1 MPERSDSGVSTSARR
16 RRLSRMPKA
25 ALAGALLLL
34 GAAAAS
40 GGEPT
45 LAVSAGRFN
54 ISKTGK
60 RLEAGV
66 ELRFPTDWHG
76 LEIAAG
82 VAGTEDGNLWVYG
95 GLRRDFELERRWR
108 LTPGF
113 AIALYDEGD
122 GKDLGGAVEFRSS
135 IELGHLLTERS
146 RVGLT
151 LYHLSNAG
159 IYDHNPG
166 SNSLIATYAFAL
178 GGR

>member
-1 MPERSDSGVSTSARR
+1 MRSVPGGGVSTSER
-16 RRLSRMPKA
+16 SRHHAWMPA
-25 ALAGALLLL
+25 AVAAALLLL
-34 GAAAAS
+34 AAPAARAA
-40 GGEPT
+40 EPW
-45 LAVSAGRFN
+45 LAASAGRFN

-66 ELRFPTDWHG
+66 ELRFPTDWYG

-82 VAGTEDGNLWVYG
+82 VAGTEDGNLWAYG
-95 GLRRDFELERRWR
+95 GLRRDFELESRWR

-135 IELGHLLTERS
+135 VELAYLLTARS

-159 IYDHNPG
+159 LYDRNPG